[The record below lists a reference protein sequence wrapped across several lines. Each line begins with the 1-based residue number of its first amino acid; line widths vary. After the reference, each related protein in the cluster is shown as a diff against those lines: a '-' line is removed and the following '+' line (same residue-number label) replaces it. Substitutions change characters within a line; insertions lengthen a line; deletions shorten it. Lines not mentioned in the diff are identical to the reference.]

1 MTEEGI
7 GAWDDE
13 EGGGAE
19 VTGMLEL
26 VEFGKG
32 IDLDASNSDFIST
45 SDNPFN

>member
-26 VEFGKG
+26 EELG
-32 IDLDASNSDFIST
+32 IDTSTSFFIST
-45 SDNPFN
+45 SDNTFK